1 MLKYL
6 KTNYQTLLLV
16 AVLFALGTL
25 CFLLSGEDFIR
36 MFSYLAAAYLF
47 ISGLA
52 LIVLA
57 IRYHEHLQDG
67 SFFDRSIG
75 YFTYGLFLFG
85 CAALIILF
93 PEYLVRVFVGIVLL
107 IIPAVSLILSTD
119 KKRYLQYNFWKFI
132 VGVIFIVAADAVI
145 GILFDFLGIALI
157 ATGIFLLVLL
167 FRNYRNK
174 EYPNLFSK
182 YIIYFIKKRNKE

>member
-1 MLKYL
+1 M
-6 KTNYQTLLLV
+6 
-16 AVLFALGTL
+16 AVLFRARNH
-25 CFLLSGEDFIR
+25 CFLLSGRISSKCFPI
-36 MFSYLAAAYLF
+36 AAAYLF
-47 ISGLA
+47 ISNSFG
-52 LIVLA
+52 VLA
-57 IRYHEHLQDG
+57 IRYHEHLRTLRQIH
-67 SFFDRSIG
+67 RR

-107 IIPAVSLILSTD
+107 IIPAVRLILSTD

-157 ATGIFLLVLL
+157 AAGIFLLVLL